1 MSIFL
6 FWKIK
11 PDHWLSSNLHC
22 YQSIWLV
29 IWSNCS
35 VLECK
40 NGVSVLLFI
49 LINIAKALAQTIKH
63 VLEPTSVFS
72 KAMYVNNIYNFFI
85 CCKHYLGVSVVSGQL
100 GQVEKA
106 TVGRSFFRKKQT
118 QTCWRYK
125 NTKHLVN
132 LVQWLCLS
140 LVNPPEWNEPL
151 NAIMMQSRTQDCF
164 SSSENT
170 VNTWSPNCRKAP
182 KTHF

>member
-29 IWSNCS
+29 IWSSCS

-72 KAMYVNNIYNFFI
+72 KAMYVNNIFF
-85 CCKHYLGVSVVSGQL
+85 QR
-100 GQVEKA
+100 KA
-106 TVGRSFFRKKQT
+106 TFSLVANIIGGFLM
-118 QTCWRYK
+118 C
-125 NTKHLVN
+125 LVN
-132 LVQWLCLS
+132 WDKLKRPQWVEAFSERNKHKLVGDKKK
-140 LVNPPEWNEPL
+140 
-151 NAIMMQSRTQDCF
+151 TQ
-164 SSSENT
+164 NI
-170 VNTWSPNCRKAP
+170 W
-182 KTHF
+182 

>member
-72 KAMYVNNIYNFFI
+72 KAMYVNNIFF
-85 CCKHYLGVSVVSGQL
+85 QR
-100 GQVEKA
+100 KA
-106 TVGRSFFRKKQT
+106 TF
-118 QTCWRYK
+118 
-125 NTKHLVN
+125 
-132 LVQWLCLS
+132 S
-140 LVNPPEWNEPL
+140 LVANIIGGFWCVWSIGTSWKRPQWVEAFSERNKHKL
-151 NAIMMQSRTQDCF
+151 VGDIKTQ
-164 SSSENT
+164 NI
-170 VNTWSPNCRKAP
+170 W
-182 KTHF
+182 